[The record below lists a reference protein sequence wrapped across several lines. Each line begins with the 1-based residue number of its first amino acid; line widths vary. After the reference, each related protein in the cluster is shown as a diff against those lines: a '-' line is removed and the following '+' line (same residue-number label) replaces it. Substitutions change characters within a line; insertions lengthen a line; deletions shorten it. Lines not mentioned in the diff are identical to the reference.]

1 MNPLQ
6 KIRLLV
12 ARGVLNLLRTNGLP
26 MMQISLLEGE
36 TREEVE
42 RVQNYG
48 HSGHPPAGSTLVAVA
63 VGGSRDHLIVVACE
77 HPQYSPD
84 LKPGESAMYAQFG
97 QLFKMDEQGNV
108 TLKCRDFSIEASGNV
123 STQAAGNVEQRAG
136 GALNMS
142 ATAGS
147 HMEGGFNVE
156 TVTADSVTAD
166 GVKLEDHAHSG
177 VQSGGD
183 NTGGPVK

>member
-12 ARGVLNLLRTNGLP
+12 ARGVLNLLRTSGLQ

-36 TREEVE
+36 TRDEVE

-63 VGGSRDHLIVVACE
+63 VGGSRDHMIVVACE
-77 HPQYSPD
+77 HPQYSPT
-84 LKPGESAMYAQFG
+84 LKSGESAMYAQFG

-108 TLKCRDFSIEASGNV
+108 TLKCKDFSIEASGNV
-123 STQAAGNVEQRAG
+123 STQAAGNVEQKAG

-142 ATAGS
+142 
-147 HMEGGFNVE
+147 
-156 TVTADSVTAD
+156 AD